1 MIDKQRFRRLVVE
14 AKGELDL
21 TSFAEK
27 TGLSKFTLSR
37 FQAGSISNA
46 PNESTLR
53 KIADASDGRVSL
65 YELLVSLGRYERA
78 NKLKSNDIADS
89 PSKNDGDLYK
99 KMKGVLDELMNDLAY
114 VRKYE
119 SIDDFLDTFQMLTK
133 EPGFYYRKQN
143 EIELDKKMLLLN
155 KFNGS
160 AYCTPVTFMI
170 LDIETGI
177 TAYLVFALFYCKTT
191 GTEASGEGVVI
202 LDKAFDLATMA
213 SIGAEDLYEMYKIA
227 GETENA
233 RMKDFKLC
241 YYEK

>member
-14 AKGELDL
+14 AKGDLDL
-21 TSFAEK
+21 TNFAEK

-46 PNESTLR
+46 PNDSTLR

-65 YELLVSLGRYERA
+65 YELLVSVGRYERA
-78 NKLKSNDIADS
+78 NKLKSDDIEES
-89 PSKNDGDLYK
+89 PSKNDGELFK
-99 KMKGVLDELMNDLAY
+99 KMKGILDDLLNDLSY
-114 VRKYE
+114 SRKLE
-119 SIDDFLDTFQMLTK
+119 NMDDFLDTFQMLAK
-133 EPGFYYRKQN
+133 EPGFSYRKQN
-143 EIELDKKMLLLN
+143 EIELDEKMLLLN
-155 KFNGS
+155 KFNGAS
-160 AYCTPVTFMI
+160 YCTPVTFMI
-170 LDIETGI
+170 YDLETGM
-177 TAYLVFALFYCKTT
+177 TGYLVFALFYCKTT
-191 GTEASGEGVVI
+191 GTAASGEGIVI